1 MRTIRRGNEYMKLHD
16 DGAISRPSVPPPY
29 DQPSGKWT
37 LTGAVELNNFGAVV
51 RTWTLAEVLGDPRA
65 IPWLHK
71 NGKQRT
77 HVTDLDH
84 GHGRMWNDA
93 GLTHEIY

>member
-1 MRTIRRGNEYMKLHD
+1 MRTIRRGGEYMKLHD
-16 DGAISRPSVPPPY
+16 DGAISRPSLPAPY
-29 DQPSGKWT
+29 NGPSGTWT

-51 RTWTLAEVLGDPRA
+51 RTWTLQDVLNDPGA

-77 HVTDLDH
+77 HITDLDH
-84 GHGRMWNDA
+84 GTRRMWADA
-93 GLTHEIY
+93 GLTHVVF